1 MAAAALSFN
10 SGSFRCCFCFVGGF
24 CARASPSSKGQ
35 FGVVVGSVC
44 RVLFV
49 DSIFQVR
56 GHLNI
61 QQGSL
66 NQL

>member
-10 SGSFRCCFCFVGGF
+10 SGSFRCCFVGGF

-35 FGVVVGSVC
+35 FGVVVSVC

-49 DSIFQVR
+49 DSKFQVR